1 MKPLRQSL
9 LLSTSLAD
17 STALPEG
24 QRPLGLD
31 SWGGGGGGGLVL
43 WTASLFSGLGEGP
56 QGVL

>member
-31 SWGGGGGGGLVL
+31 SWGVGVGGGLGPPDYLSIL
-43 WTASLFSGLGEGP
+43 WP
-56 QGVL
+56 R